1 MTARPELHNLF
12 AATGEDGARPGR
24 QGDHHGRSQHQVDEL
39 RLQLPGW
46 KYWRRK
52 RNSQRQQVKSSLP
65 DFLDFKVSSQDPDT
79 AWPGLRL
86 QCPLPWRDRNVYEQR
101 GALHD
106 SPLRQWCGH
115 GQRDPGQPHVCHL
128 LQRLCTEASQA
139 AGHRGRLFRAGEVP
153 GRGSWA
159 EGGILY
165 TRDSGQYCNSHT
177 EYNNCNVLA
186 LTSLLDTIT
195 VLYSA
200 VLCTHCTTI
209 ITVLTGCSQQSPSG
223 DTDTQ
228 NFSVVSVCPV
238 RREVVFS
245 ISNQNKSFFLPLRF
259 SDLYS
264 AALRDAGMLCL
275 AIYRAVDP
283 EEVDAEEGEEGGEEF
298 ECNSEKVSGFSFFL
312 LSVIS
317 QWSGS
322 QIFSLALI
330 FMFGCLTISW

>member
-1 MTARPELHNLF
+1 M
-12 AATGEDGARPGR
+12 
-24 QGDHHGRSQHQVDEL
+24 
-39 RLQLPGW
+39 
-46 KYWRRK
+46 
-52 RNSQRQQVKSSLP
+52 
-65 DFLDFKVSSQDPDT
+65 
-79 AWPGLRL
+79 
-86 QCPLPWRDRNVYEQR
+86 
-101 GALHD
+101 
-106 SPLRQWCGH
+106 
-115 GQRDPGQPHVCHL
+115 
-128 LQRLCTEASQA
+128 
-139 AGHRGRLFRAGEVP
+139 
-153 GRGSWA
+153 
-159 EGGILY
+159 
-165 TRDSGQYCNSHT
+165 
-177 EYNNCNVLA
+177 LA

-209 ITVLTGCSQQSPSG
+209 ITVLLLTGCSQQSPSG

-317 QWSGS
+317 Q
-322 QIFSLALI
+322 
-330 FMFGCLTISW
+330 